1 MRSASELQRLIK
13 AIDSFDPIFSK
24 ASIPETVEYTKP
36 SLDLLKDYDNSV
48 PSVPQITRKQ
58 KRRLK
63 FFEKTP
69 VLNKNI
75 KGASLDP
82 RVIESKL
89 AEFSIDG
96 KVENIE
102 RGPVITRYD
111 IKLGPGVL
119 LSKIRKITDDLAIT
133 LMAGKV
139 RVQAPIPGTNLI
151 GIEVE
156 NETRS
161 IVPLKHVMGAVQVFK
176 GEIPIGIGVNIIGV
190 PKVLDL
196 VKMPHLLV
204 AGQTGSGK
212 SVGLNSIILSI
223 LYTKTPQE
231 VRLVL
236 VDPKRVEMVSYK
248 DSPFLYR
255 SIINDP
261 SDAVET
267 FKSLITE
274 MENRYKILMEN
285 GVRNIVSYNMI
296 PGIKKMPYIVTIVD
310 EMADLM
316 MTAGKELEQYIVRLA
331 QLSRAVGI
339 HLVLAT
345 QKPKAEIVTGLIK
358 SNIPGR
364 IAFAVTS
371 NMDSRIILDCGGAEK
386 LVGRGDLLMTYPG
399 ISEPERYHGAWVSDE
414 EIVVICS
421 KKE

>member
-102 RGPVITRYD
+102 CGPVITRYD

-161 IVPLKHVMGAVQVFK
+161 IVPLKHVMGAVQAFK

-414 EIVVICS
+414 EIVAICS
-421 KKE
+421 KK